1 MDIPDSDKYPVHTV
15 VAPSEVMS
23 ARTPGMANRHD
34 TTGSTRVE
42 PALGAESE
50 MPAPTAESSQMES
63 YQEAYWKGALHAGD
77 TRESETNKYTLD
89 QNISV
94 LLPARYIS
102 RENTHRNQ
110 ILFIWS

>member
-63 YQEAYWKGALHAGD
+63 YQETYWRGALHAGD
-77 TRESETNKYTLD
+77 TRESETDEYTLD
-89 QNISV
+89 GKVCNAQSSINNVGSWPCP
-94 LLPARYIS
+94 LSNNY
-102 RENTHRNQ
+102 H
-110 ILFIWS
+110 